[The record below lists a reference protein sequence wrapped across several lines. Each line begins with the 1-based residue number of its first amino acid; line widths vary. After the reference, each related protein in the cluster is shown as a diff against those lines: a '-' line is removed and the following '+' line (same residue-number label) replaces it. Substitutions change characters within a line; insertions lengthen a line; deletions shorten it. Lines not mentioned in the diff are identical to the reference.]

1 MKGKLIVFL
10 ASSQTGKDYCA
21 DYLIQRAN
29 GIGECFDLPIDFRYA
44 TAYKV
49 RKRREDDPS
58 YIRCVEDKKEIPV
71 EYDLAVQILDNQTIA
86 YSSSEIEKGLKD
98 EKNSLK
104 GLVIC
109 TTSVELVD
117 LLKKKFPN
125 DTIVVLILGGIKSY
139 EQIASTE
146 AERYGKEIDNPIVVD
161 SSERRYKHLEENIS
175 QLNGYYEKAD
185 YVLHNRWSISRYLDP
200 DGSRMKKE
208 VDCLCRYILDD
219 RMDFWGH
226 WRRKR
231 KEPEEE
237 SE

>member
-1 MKGKLIVFL
+1 MKGKLVVFL
-10 ASSQTGKDYCA
+10 AASQTGKDFCA
-21 DYLIQRAN
+21 NYLIDQAN
-29 GIGECFDLPIDFRYA
+29 ENGKLFDLPIDFRYA

-104 GLVIC
+104 G
-109 TTSVELVD
+109 
-117 LLKKKFPN
+117 
-125 DTIVVLILGGIKSY
+125 KSY

-175 QLNGYYEKAD
+175 QLNGYYEEAD
-185 YVLHNRWSISRYLDP
+185 YVLRNRWSISRYLDP

-231 KEPEEE
+231 KEPEKE